1 MKYSTA
7 AIIFIGNRYMF
18 QKRDNKKE
26 IFIARDRFGE
36 KPFYYSILQENG
48 HTHFYFASEMKALWS
63 AGISK
68 EIHHQQIL
76 NYLTL

>member
-26 IFIARDRFGE
+26 IFYPGFYGLFGGENNKNE
-36 KPFYYSILQENG
+36 KPIDCI
-48 HTHFYFASEMKALWS
+48 KR
-63 AGISK
+63 
-68 EIHHQQIL
+68 
-76 NYLTL
+76 